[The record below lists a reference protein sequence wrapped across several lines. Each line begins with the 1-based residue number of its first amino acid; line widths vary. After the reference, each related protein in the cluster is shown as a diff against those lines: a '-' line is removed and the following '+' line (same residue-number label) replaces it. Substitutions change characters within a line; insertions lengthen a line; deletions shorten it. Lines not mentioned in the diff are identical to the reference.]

1 MHLRFISFAMLVGL
15 TLTLSAG
22 TPKYIF
28 YFIGDGM
35 GLGHVLT
42 ADTYNRTVRTD
53 GKHLTMLQ
61 FPVTSVAL
69 SYSASSKITDSAAA
83 GTALSTGTK
92 TRNYMLGMNPDT
104 VPCYSVAHELK
115 NMGYGVAVATSVAVD
130 DATPAA
136 FYAHVPN
143 RKKFYEIGL
152 DLAKSGYDMFVGTKL
167 RGLKDKSGKETDLL
181 KVIDANG
188 YTIANGPKGYEKAKN
203 CKKLLLLNTDTS
215 VEHNG
220 YTIDSVADNLK
231 LPFITKACI
240 EHLSKV
246 SPDKFFIM
254 VEGGNIDWAAHAN
267 DAATVVK
274 EIVNFDESIAVAYNF
289 YLSHPD
295 ETLII
300 VTADHNT
307 GGMAAGVRGGPYNH
321 VMRNFDYQRVSIEQM
336 QADCRKM
343 LNREQPVTWDEMKK
357 YLADNLGL
365 YSHIAVSEKN
375 DKALTEAFEATF
387 VNRNNADKKT
397 LYATFNQFVAR
408 TFSIL
413 DHSTGIG
420 WTTSGHSG
428 DFVPVFA
435 IGAGSELFHG
445 FQDNT
450 DLPNKIRRLCGI
462 DQHKGM

>member
-167 RGLKDKSGKETDLL
+167 RGLKDKSGKETDLQRL
-181 KVIDANG
+181 
-188 YTIANGPKGYEKAKN
+188 YQ
-203 CKKLLLLNTDTS
+203 
-215 VEHNG
+215 
-220 YTIDSVADNLK
+220 
-231 LPFITKACI
+231 
-240 EHLSKV
+240 
-246 SPDKFFIM
+246 
-254 VEGGNIDWAAHAN
+254 
-267 DAATVVK
+267 
-274 EIVNFDESIAVAYNF
+274 
-289 YLSHPD
+289 
-295 ETLII
+295 II
-300 VTADHNT
+300 V
-307 GGMAAGVRGGPYNH
+307 
-321 VMRNFDYQRVSIEQM
+321 
-336 QADCRKM
+336 
-343 LNREQPVTWDEMKK
+343 
-357 YLADNLGL
+357 
-365 YSHIAVSEKN
+365 
-375 DKALTEAFEATF
+375 
-387 VNRNNADKKT
+387 
-397 LYATFNQFVAR
+397 
-408 TFSIL
+408 
-413 DHSTGIG
+413 
-420 WTTSGHSG
+420 
-428 DFVPVFA
+428 DFVTN
-435 IGAGSELFHG
+435 S
-445 FQDNT
+445 
-450 DLPNKIRRLCGI
+450 
-462 DQHKGM
+462 

>member
-143 RKKFYEIGL
+143 RQKFYEIGL

-215 VEHNG
+215 VNHNG

-307 GGMAAGVRGGPYNH
+307 GGMALGVEKGPKNINL
-321 VMRNFDYQRVSIEQM
+321 RNFDFQRISLETLQRKCSEIM
-336 QADCRKM
+336 KSNQAI
-343 LNREQPVTWDEMKK
+343 TWDEMRS
-357 YLADNLGL
+357 YLKDNFGL
-365 YSHIAVSEKN
+365 YGYIEVNAKR
-375 DKALTEAFEATF
+375 DKQLRDKFNKTF
-387 VNRNNADKKT
+387 IDRKSTDEKT
-397 LYATFNQFVAR
+397 LYATFSEFVA
-408 TFSIL
+408 TVFDVL
-413 DHSTGIG
+413 DHCTGIG
-420 WTTSGHSG
+420 WTSHNHTG
-428 DFVPVFA
+428 DFTPVFA
-435 IGAGSELFHG
+435 IGVGAEEFGGL
-445 FQDNT
+445 NNNI
-450 DLPNKIRRLCGI
+450 DLPAKIRRLTGI
-462 DQHKGM
+462 K

>member
-22 TPKYIF
+22 TPKYIV
-28 YFIGDGM
+28 YFSGDGM

-307 GGMAAGVRGGPYNH
+307 GGMALGVEKGPKNINL
-321 VMRNFDYQRVSIEQM
+321 RNFDFQRISLETLQRKCSEIM
-336 QADCRKM
+336 KSNQAI
-343 LNREQPVTWDEMKK
+343 TWDEMRS
-357 YLADNLGL
+357 YLKDNFGL
-365 YSHIAVSEKN
+365 YGYIEVNAKR
-375 DKALTEAFEATF
+375 DKQLRDKFNKTF
-387 VNRNNADKKT
+387 IDRKSTDEKT
-397 LYATFNQFVAR
+397 LYATFSEFVA
-408 TFSIL
+408 TVFDVL
-413 DHSTGIG
+413 DHCTGIG
-420 WTTSGHSG
+420 WTSHNHTG
-428 DFVPVFA
+428 DFTPVFA
-435 IGAGSELFHG
+435 IGVGVEEFGGL
-445 FQDNT
+445 NKNI
-450 DLPNKIRRLCGI
+450 DLPAKIRRLTGI
-462 DQHKGM
+462 K

>member
-274 EIVNFDESIAVAYNF
+274 EILNFDESIAVAYNF

-307 GGMAAGVRGGPYNH
+307 GGMALGVEKGPKNINL
-321 VMRNFDYQRVSIEQM
+321 RNFDFQRISLETLQRKCNEIM
-336 QADCRKM
+336 KSNQAI
-343 LNREQPVTWDEMKK
+343 TWDEMRS
-357 YLADNLGL
+357 YLKDNFGL
-365 YSHIAVSEKN
+365 YGYIEVNAKR
-375 DKALTEAFEATF
+375 DKQLRDKFNKTF
-387 VNRNNADKKT
+387 IDRKSTDEKT
-397 LYATFNQFVAR
+397 LYATFSEFVA
-408 TFSIL
+408 TVFDVL
-413 DHSTGIG
+413 DHCTGIG
-420 WTTSGHSG
+420 WTSHNHTG
-428 DFVPVFA
+428 DFTPVFA
-435 IGAGSELFHG
+435 IGVGAEEFGGL
-445 FQDNT
+445 NNNI
-450 DLPNKIRRLCGI
+450 DLPAKIRRLTGI
-462 DQHKGM
+462 K

>member
-92 TRNYMLGMNPDT
+92 TRNHMLGMNPDT

-152 DLAKSGYDMFVGTKL
+152 DLTKSGYDMFVGTKL

-307 GGMAAGVRGGPYNH
+307 GGMALGVEKGPKNINL
-321 VMRNFDYQRVSIEQM
+321 RNFDFQRISLETLQRKCSEIM
-336 QADCRKM
+336 KSNQAI
-343 LNREQPVTWDEMKK
+343 TWDEMRS
-357 YLADNLGL
+357 YLKDNFGL
-365 YSHIAVSEKN
+365 YGYIEVNAKR
-375 DKALTEAFEATF
+375 DKQLRDKFNKTF
-387 VNRNNADKKT
+387 IDRKSTDEKT
-397 LYATFNQFVAR
+397 LYATFSEFVA
-408 TFSIL
+408 TVFDVL
-413 DHSTGIG
+413 DHCTGIG
-420 WTTSGHSG
+420 WTSHNHTG
-428 DFVPVFA
+428 DFTPVFA
-435 IGAGSELFHG
+435 IGVGAEEFGGL
-445 FQDNT
+445 NNNI
-450 DLPNKIRRLCGI
+450 DLPAKIRRLTGI
-462 DQHKGM
+462 K

>member
-143 RKKFYEIGL
+143 RQKFYEIGL

-203 CKKLLLLNTDTS
+203 CKKLLLLNTNTS

-295 ETLII
+295 ETIII

-307 GGMAAGVRGGPYNH
+307 GGMALGVEKGPKNINL
-321 VMRNFDYQRVSIEQM
+321 RNFDFQRISLETLQRKCSEIM
-336 QADCRKM
+336 KSNQAI
-343 LNREQPVTWDEMKK
+343 TWDEMRS
-357 YLADNLGL
+357 YLKDNFGL
-365 YSHIAVSEKN
+365 YGYIEVNAKR
-375 DKALTEAFEATF
+375 DKQLRDKFNKTF
-387 VNRNNADKKT
+387 IDRKSTDEKT
-397 LYATFNQFVAR
+397 LYATFSEFVA
-408 TFSIL
+408 TVFDVL
-413 DHSTGIG
+413 DHCTGIG
-420 WTTSGHSG
+420 WTSHNHTG
-428 DFVPVFA
+428 DFTPVFA
-435 IGAGSELFHG
+435 IGVGAEEFGGL
-445 FQDNT
+445 NNNI
-450 DLPNKIRRLCGI
+450 DLPAKIRRLTGI
-462 DQHKGM
+462 K

>member
-307 GGMAAGVRGGPYNH
+307 GGMALGVEKGPKNINL
-321 VMRNFDYQRVSIEQM
+321 RNFDFQRISLETLQRKCSEIM
-336 QADCRKM
+336 KSNQAI
-343 LNREQPVTWDEMKK
+343 TWDEMRS
-357 YLADNLGL
+357 YLKDNFGL
-365 YSHIAVSEKN
+365 YGYIEVNAKR
-375 DKALTEAFEATF
+375 DKQLRDKFNKTF
-387 VNRNNADKKT
+387 IDRKSTDEKT
-397 LYATFNQFVAR
+397 LYATFSEFVAAV
-408 TFSIL
+408 FDVI
-413 DHSTGIG
+413 DHCTGIG
-420 WTTSGHSG
+420 WTSHNHTG
-428 DFVPVFA
+428 DFTPVFA
-435 IGAGSELFHG
+435 IGVGAEEFGGL
-445 FQDNT
+445 NNNI
-450 DLPNKIRRLCGI
+450 DLPAKIRRLTGI
-462 DQHKGM
+462 K

>member
-35 GLGHVLT
+35 GLGHVLN

-307 GGMAAGVRGGPYNH
+307 GGMALGVEKGPKNINL
-321 VMRNFDYQRVSIEQM
+321 RNFDFQRISLETLQRKCSEIM
-336 QADCRKM
+336 KSNQAI
-343 LNREQPVTWDEMKK
+343 TWDEMRS
-357 YLADNLGL
+357 YLKDNFGL
-365 YSHIAVSEKN
+365 YGYIEVNAKR
-375 DKALTEAFEATF
+375 DKQLRDKFNKTF
-387 VNRNNADKKT
+387 IDRKSTDEKT
-397 LYATFNQFVAR
+397 LYATFSEFVA
-408 TFSIL
+408 TVFDVL
-413 DHSTGIG
+413 DHCTGIG
-420 WTTSGHSG
+420 WTSHNHTG
-428 DFVPVFA
+428 DFTPVFA
-435 IGAGSELFHG
+435 IGVGAEEFGGL
-445 FQDNT
+445 NNNI
-450 DLPNKIRRLCGI
+450 DLPAKIRRLTGI
-462 DQHKGM
+462 K

>member
-1 MHLRFISFAMLVGL
+1 MHLRFISFAMLVSL

-203 CKKLLLLNTDTS
+203 CKKLLLLNTNTS

-307 GGMAAGVRGGPYNH
+307 GGMALGVEKGPKNINL
-321 VMRNFDYQRVSIEQM
+321 RNFDFQRISLETLQRKCSEIM
-336 QADCRKM
+336 KSNQAI
-343 LNREQPVTWDEMKK
+343 TWDEMRS
-357 YLADNLGL
+357 YLKDNFGL
-365 YSHIAVSEKN
+365 YGYIEVNAKR
-375 DKALTEAFEATF
+375 DKQLRDKFNKTF
-387 VNRNNADKKT
+387 IDRKSTDEKT
-397 LYATFNQFVAR
+397 LYATFSEFVA
-408 TFSIL
+408 TVFDVL
-413 DHSTGIG
+413 DHCTGIG
-420 WTTSGHSG
+420 WTSHNHTG
-428 DFVPVFA
+428 DFTPVFA
-435 IGAGSELFHG
+435 IGVGAEEFGGL
-445 FQDNT
+445 NNNI
-450 DLPNKIRRLCGI
+450 DLPAKIRRLTGI
-462 DQHKGM
+462 K

>member
-143 RKKFYEIGL
+143 RQKFYEIGL

-307 GGMAAGVRGGPYNH
+307 GGMALGVEKGPKNINL
-321 VMRNFDYQRVSIEQM
+321 RNFDFQRISLETLQRKCSEIM
-336 QADCRKM
+336 KSNQAI
-343 LNREQPVTWDEMKK
+343 TWDEMRS
-357 YLADNLGL
+357 YLKDNFGL
-365 YSHIAVSEKN
+365 YGYIEVNTKR
-375 DKALTEAFEATF
+375 DKQLRDKFNKTF
-387 VNRNNADKKT
+387 IDRKSTDEKT
-397 LYATFNQFVAR
+397 LYATFSEFVA
-408 TFSIL
+408 TVFDVL
-413 DHSTGIG
+413 DHCTGIG
-420 WTTSGHSG
+420 WTSHNHTG
-428 DFVPVFA
+428 DFTPVFA
-435 IGAGSELFHG
+435 IGVGAEEFGGL
-445 FQDNT
+445 NNNI
-450 DLPNKIRRLCGI
+450 DLPAKIRRLTGI
-462 DQHKGM
+462 K

>member
-35 GLGHVLT
+35 GLGHVLN

-203 CKKLLLLNTDTS
+203 CKKLL
-215 VEHNG
+215 V
-220 YTIDSVADNLK
+220 
-231 LPFITKACI
+231 
-240 EHLSKV
+240 
-246 SPDKFFIM
+246 
-254 VEGGNIDWAAHAN
+254 
-267 DAATVVK
+267 
-274 EIVNFDESIAVAYNF
+274 
-289 YLSHPD
+289 
-295 ETLII
+295 
-300 VTADHNT
+300 
-307 GGMAAGVRGGPYNH
+307 
-321 VMRNFDYQRVSIEQM
+321 
-336 QADCRKM
+336 
-343 LNREQPVTWDEMKK
+343 
-357 YLADNLGL
+357 
-365 YSHIAVSEKN
+365 
-375 DKALTEAFEATF
+375 
-387 VNRNNADKKT
+387 
-397 LYATFNQFVAR
+397 
-408 TFSIL
+408 
-413 DHSTGIG
+413 
-420 WTTSGHSG
+420 
-428 DFVPVFA
+428 
-435 IGAGSELFHG
+435 
-445 FQDNT
+445 
-450 DLPNKIRRLCGI
+450 
-462 DQHKGM
+462 

>member
-152 DLAKSGYDMFVGTKL
+152 DLAKSGYAMFVGTKL

-203 CKKLLLLNTDTS
+203 CKKLLLLNTNTS

-307 GGMAAGVRGGPYNH
+307 GGMALGVEKGPKNINL
-321 VMRNFDYQRVSIEQM
+321 RNFDFQRISLETLQRKCSEIM
-336 QADCRKM
+336 KSNQAI
-343 LNREQPVTWDEMKK
+343 TWDEMRS
-357 YLADNLGL
+357 YLKDNFGL
-365 YSHIAVSEKN
+365 YGYIEVNAKR
-375 DKALTEAFEATF
+375 DKQLRDKFNKTF
-387 VNRNNADKKT
+387 IDRKSTDEKT
-397 LYATFNQFVAR
+397 LYATFSEFVA
-408 TFSIL
+408 TVFDVL
-413 DHSTGIG
+413 DHCTGIG
-420 WTTSGHSG
+420 WTSHNHTG
-428 DFVPVFA
+428 DFTPVFA
-435 IGAGSELFHG
+435 IGVGAEEFGGL
-445 FQDNT
+445 NNNI
-450 DLPNKIRRLCGI
+450 DLPAKIRRLTGI
-462 DQHKGM
+462 K